1 MGLLKRLLP
10 SLAPR
15 PKLTQA
21 QVARLDAWRALP
33 AVNTRVPMEQN
44 RLVVVDVETSGLNI
58 RKDRLLAIG
67 AVAVVNGRV
76 ALADSLEIVLQQD
89 EVSAKDNIL
98 IHGIGGEVQ
107 REGVPPV
114 DALLTFLEY
123 VGKSPLVAFHTGF
136 DQTMIG
142 RAIKTYLGFRLE
154 HQWTDLAYVAPTLY
168 PRLARGHRS
177 LDHWME
183 YFQISNYA
191 RHSALADALSTAEL
205 LLALRPRLKERDADS
220 FSGLRDMEREWRM
233 QTQHT

>member
-1 MGLLKRLLP
+1 MSLLRRLLP
-10 SLAPR
+10 SLAPKPR
-15 PKLTQA
+15 LTQA
-21 QVARLDAWRALP
+21 QAARLEAWHALP
-33 AVNTRVPMEQN
+33 VTSTRVPMDQS

-58 RKDRLLAIG
+58 HRDRLIAIG

-89 EVSAKDNIL
+89 KVSDKHNIL

-114 DALLTFLEY
+114 EALLTFLDY

-142 RAIKTYLGFRLE
+142 RAIKTHLGFRLE
-154 HQWTDLAYVAPTLY
+154 HQWTDLAYVAPALH

-177 LDHWME
+177 LDHWMA

-233 QTQHT
+233 QTSPT

>member
-1 MGLLKRLLP
+1 MSLLQRLLP
-10 SLAPR
+10 SLG
-15 PKLTQA
+15 PKPDLTQA
-21 QVARLDAWRALP
+21 QADRLAAWQALP
-33 AVNTRVPMEQN
+33 TITTRVPMEQS

-58 RKDRLLAIG
+58 KKDRLIAIG

-89 EVSAKDNIL
+89 KVSAKDNIL

-107 REGVPPV
+107 REGVPPA

-142 RAIKTYLGFRLE
+142 RAIKAFLGFRLE
-154 HQWTDLAYVAPTLY
+154 HQWTDLAYVAPTLH
-168 PRLARGHRS
+168 PRLSRSHRS

-220 FSGLRDMEREWRM
+220 FNGLRDMEREWRM
-233 QTQHT
+233 QTQHA

>member
-1 MGLLKRLLP
+1 M
-10 SLAPR
+10 A
-15 PKLTQA
+15 
-21 QVARLDAWRALP
+21 AWRALP
-33 AVNTRVPMEQN
+33 TTTARVPLEQS

-58 RKDRLLAIG
+58 HRDRLIAIG

-89 EVSAKDNIL
+89 VVSGKDNIL

-107 REGVPPV
+107 REGVPPAA
-114 DALLTFLEY
+114 ALLTFLEF

-136 DQTMIG
+136 DQAMIG
-142 RAIKTYLGFRLE
+142 RAIRTYLGFRLD
-154 HQWTDLAYVAPTLY
+154 HQWTDLAYVAPTLFA
-168 PRLARGHRS
+168 RLARSHRS

>member
-1 MGLLKRLLP
+1 MNLLRRLLP

-21 QVARLDAWRALP
+21 QEDRMAAWRALP
-33 AVNTRVPMEQN
+33 TTTARVPLEQS

-58 RKDRLLAIG
+58 HRDRLIAIG

-89 EVSAKDNIL
+89 VVSGKDNIL

-107 REGVPPV
+107 REGVPPA
-114 DALLTFLEY
+114 ALLTFLEF

-136 DQTMIG
+136 DQAMIG
-142 RAIKTYLGFRLE
+142 RAIRTYLGFRLD
-154 HQWTDLAYVAPTLY
+154 HQWTDLAYVAPTLFA
-168 PRLARGHRS
+168 RLARSHRS